1 MTVGG
6 VKAHKHKH
14 KHKQKHRHKHT
25 ATSTSASVMTVRGV
39 KATRDMHLMHGH
51 ALEQEV
57 EMCINIFDWNI
68 CVNVN
73 IFLQNISYL
82 TSSATFPRL
91 DVKPKNW
98 RNSDR

>member
-1 MTVGG
+1 MTVRGVNTSARNSTSVMTVGG
-6 VKAHKHKH
+6 VKAHKH

-57 EMCINIFDWNI
+57 EMCINIFD
-68 CVNVN
+68 
-73 IFLQNISYL
+73 
-82 TSSATFPRL
+82 
-91 DVKPKNW
+91 
-98 RNSDR
+98 